1 MYACWFISDLL
12 KRPPGYGRPTGGT
25 LRGVNRGIDD
35 RAPASSWA
43 NSTGSAPWAQAGPPG
58 VPSGCSQIGTLS
70 SSTTD
75 LW

>member
-1 MYACWFISDLL
+1 
-12 KRPPGYGRPTGGT
+12 

-58 VPSGCSQIGTLS
+58 VPSGCLQIGTLS